1 MYLLLTTIVYIL
13 GLSNSEI
20 TRSNIMGLYLIKNSC
35 IEKIQ
40 RGFDKSQLWININKK
55 KLINKFDQIIQ
66 YKFENNNTIDDDEY
80 IKYVL
85 SFDI

>member
-1 MYLLLTTIVYIL
+1 MLLLLTTIVYIL

-35 IEKIQ
+35 IQKIQ
-40 RGFDKSQLWININKK
+40 DGINKSQLWININKK

-66 YKFENNNTIDDDEY
+66 YKFENNINIDNEY
-80 IKYVL
+80 IKYIL
-85 SFDI
+85 SFDS

>member
-1 MYLLLTTIVYIL
+1 MLLLLTTIVYIL

-35 IEKIQ
+35 IQKIQ
-40 RGFDKSQLWININKK
+40 DGINKSQLWININKK

-66 YKFENNNTIDDDEY
+66 YKFENNINIDNEY
-80 IKYVL
+80 IKYIL
-85 SFDI
+85 LFDS